1 MYLTYVCSIMPIGGD
16 ASKHLIHMYMTWVNA
31 CLMILVLVE
40 YGFFCLIP
48 NTFPTNLCH
57 SFEFLCSDLG
67 FSCGT
72 FPFAVQA
79 YVQHKVPPIKVV
91 SVSHPP
97 PGHSL
102 ELHFG
107 DLTSHRTLPTSYPS
121 GLSVKTFSILFR
133 SFQYQF
139 HTCFN
144 SIRWPPLS

>member
-1 MYLTYVCSIMPIGGD
+1 MYLMYVCSIMPIGGD

-79 YVQHKVPPIKVV
+79 YVQHKVSPIKVV
-91 SVSHPP
+91 SHIPRWVILWSFIL
-97 PGHSL
+97 GISL
-102 ELHFG
+102 PIELFPLVIQAAYLWKCFPFSLDHFNISF
-107 DLTSHRTLPTSYPS
+107 TPA
-121 GLSVKTFSILFR
+121 SIPFDDC
-133 SFQYQF
+133 
-139 HTCFN
+139 H
-144 SIRWPPLS
+144 